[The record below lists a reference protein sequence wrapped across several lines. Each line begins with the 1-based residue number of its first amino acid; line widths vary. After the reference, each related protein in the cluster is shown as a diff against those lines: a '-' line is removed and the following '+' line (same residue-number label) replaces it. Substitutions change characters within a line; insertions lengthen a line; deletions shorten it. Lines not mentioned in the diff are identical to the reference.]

1 MSCAAERIQFTVL
14 YCGTEE
20 KEPRFRIKAE
30 KGRKKE
36 YGKRETTEKKKTIQT
51 ETPVLCDYGDA
62 SADIVPAFVQG
73 DYSDAPIVR
82 RSGGRDSAG
91 AGSRSRMHLSAGD
104 PDHDQRKGIH

>member
-1 MSCAAERIQFTVL
+1 MRNAERSRPVSVCRSAFADSGIQSMSCAAERIQFTVL

-62 SADIVPAFVQG
+62 SADIVPAFV
-73 DYSDAPIVR
+73 
-82 RSGGRDSAG
+82 
-91 AGSRSRMHLSAGD
+91 
-104 PDHDQRKGIH
+104 